1 MPVIRNKEI
10 ERKTQ
15 AIWQEKGTTVVSH
28 ILGDKKKRRS
38 RKHVKINLIIIP
50 PPKKKDTHQGT
61 RHARILRDMDKEK
74 DPSVPSVFATNLD
87 PGQGTEDWPKPL
99 TSLTQEE
106 AETLWAV
113 RLGETY
119 RKRWGIETGY
129 RVKKDF
135 RAKTCSVNPSIRFV
149 FLFLSIILY
158 NTWALLN
165 KDMAP
170 GQYQHDQHIHPYNRT
185 ETPKPANL
193 TITTTTLRWLYILI
207 FSPVPLLPLDHW
219 T

>member
-61 RHARILRDMDKEK
+61 HQARVLRDMDKEK

-87 PGQGTEDWPKPL
+87 
-99 TSLTQEE
+99 
-106 AETLWAV
+106 
-113 RLGETY
+113 
-119 RKRWGIETGY
+119 
-129 RVKKDF
+129 RVKAQ
-135 RAKTCSVNPSIRFV
+135 RIGPNP
-149 FLFLSIILY
+149 
-158 NTWALLN
+158 
-165 KDMAP
+165 
-170 GQYQHDQHIHPYNRT
+170 
-185 ETPKPANL
+185 
-193 TITTTTLRWLYILI
+193 
-207 FSPVPLLPLDHW
+207 
-219 T
+219 